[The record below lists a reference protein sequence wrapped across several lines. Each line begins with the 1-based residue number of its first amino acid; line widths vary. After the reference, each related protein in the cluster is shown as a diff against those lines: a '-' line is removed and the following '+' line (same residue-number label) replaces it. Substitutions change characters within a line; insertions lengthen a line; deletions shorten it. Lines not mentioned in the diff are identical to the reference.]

1 MHAPRFRPALIFA
14 FIALAATACFR
25 QSPDTAILAELIPTP
40 RGGFYDEGVEAEYL
54 AFDDD
59 HLASVWKSLSQ
70 RYRIA
75 PKGTSL
81 LCPSNPDRGMHGFV
95 LGARVQMIDSDQAV
109 GDIVQTCQKSGFTM
123 TLVSSYLFHRR
134 EGDWRIDKPLSGGAY
149 ATGNPLGA
157 VQILTP
163 ARRTVGAWITS
174 GDQSRLLAKAADLHF
189 TIAQPDP
196 GIPVIDVDPSRTY
209 QSIIGWGAAMSDA
222 AAYLIQTKLN
232 AAQREALLQD
242 LFGREPGIGLSFV
255 RIPMG
260 ASDFSRSHYS
270 YDDRPPGETD
280 STLKHFSI
288 EVDRAEKI
296 PALKRALAINP
307 QLKLVGSPW
316 SAPGWMKSS
325 GSLIKGTL
333 LPRYYGSFA
342 EYFRRWIQ
350 AYEAEGLPIFAITLQ
365 NEPHYEPENYPGMRL
380 SPAQRAEIIG
390 KHFGPLF
397 AGRNVRAQIWDWD
410 HNWDEIDSPLAVL
423 ADSVARRYVSAVAWH
438 CYGGDISAQ
447 TIVHDKHPDK
457 DTYFTECS
465 GGEWAPVWADNLKWN
480 VSKMVIGNAR
490 GWARGVALWNLALDE
505 KHGPHLGGCG
515 NCRGVVTINS
525 VTGRVTRN
533 PEYYALAHAS
543 RFVRPGAV
551 RIESS
556 SPPGLETAAF
566 RNADDQSTALI
577 VLNTTALDLRFG
589 VRLGQASFS
598 ASLPGGAVATFVWK

>member
-1 MHAPRFRPALIFA
+1 
-14 FIALAATACFR
+14 
-25 QSPDTAILAELIPTP
+25 
-40 RGGFYDEGVEAEYL
+40 
-54 AFDDD
+54 
-59 HLASVWKSLSQ
+59 
-70 RYRIA
+70 
-75 PKGTSL
+75 
-81 LCPSNPDRGMHGFV
+81 
-95 LGARVQMIDSDQAV
+95 MIDPDQAM
-109 GDIVQTCQKSGFTM
+109 GDIVQTCEHASSTI
-123 TLVSSYLFHRR
+123 TLVSSYLLQRR
-134 EGDWRIDKPLSGGAY
+134 AGKWRIEKPLQGGVSMSPNHRGTIHVPDPSPPSKSA
-149 ATGNPLGA
+149 A
-157 VQILTP
+157 V
-163 ARRTVGAWITS
+163 WITT
-174 GDQSRLLAKAADLHF
+174 GDRSRLLAKGPDLLF
-189 TIAQPDP
+189 TPGRVDS
-196 GIPVIDVDPSRTY
+196 GIPVIDVDTSRTY
-209 QSIIGWGAAMSDA
+209 QSVVGWGAAMSDA

-232 AAQREALLQD
+232 AQQREALLQD
-242 LFGREPGIGLSFV
+242 LFGRAQGMGLSFV

-280 STLKHFSI
+280 STLAHFSI
-288 EVDRAEKI
+288 DVDRAEKI

-307 QLKLVGSPW
+307 RLKLVGSPW

-333 LPRYYGSFA
+333 LSRFYGSYA

-380 SPAQRAEIIG
+380 SPAQRAAMIG
-390 KHFGPLF
+390 NHFGPLF
-397 AGRNVRAQIWDWD
+397 SSRGIRAQIWDWD

-423 ADSVARRYVSAVAWH
+423 ADSVARRYVAAVAWH

-465 GGEWAPVWADNLKWN
+465 GGDWAPVWADNLKWN

-505 KHGPHLGGCG
+505 KFGPHLGGCG

-525 VTGRVTRN
+525 VTGQVTRN

-543 RFVRPGAV
+543 RFVQPGAV
-551 RIESS
+551 RIVSTE
-556 SPPGLETAAF
+556 PPGFETVAF
-566 RNADDQSTALI
+566 LNTDDQSKALI
-577 VLNTTALDLRFG
+577 VLNTTAREQRFAVRVAGNFEIEVPGALSELRVGGKAFT
-589 VRLGQASFS
+589 